1 MGAAGVGDDGGEG
14 HGRDS
19 MGLEPPYS
27 RLQPHLPM
35 KTLITLI
42 LAFAASAFAETS
54 WKPLFNGKDLTG
66 WHPVPG
72 GEWKV
77 VDGTILG
84 TSEKSEPRHGLLM
97 TDQRFKNFI
106 VRAKFKVTKGDSGFY
121 FRVEK
126 TDTKVSVRGFQ
137 AEVDNSKE
145 VGGLYETAMRA
156 WVKKP
161 DPKLIA
167 SVVKPGE
174 WTDLVVTAVGNDI
187 TVSLNGVTVT
197 ELLGDEKCLKEGHI
211 ALQLH
216 GGQDMHVQFKDIAI
230 LELAD

>member
-1 MGAAGVGDDGGEG
+1 
-14 HGRDS
+14 
-19 MGLEPPYS
+19 
-27 RLQPHLPM
+27 M
-35 KTLITLI
+35 KTTLLI
-42 LAFAASAFAETS
+42 LVALLFPLAATAEPAK

-84 TSEKSEPRHGLLM
+84 TSPRSEPRHGLLV
-97 TDQRFKNFI
+97 TDKRFKNFK

-121 FRVEK
+121 FRAEK
-126 TDTKVSVRGFQ
+126 TGTKVSVKGFQ
-137 AEVDNSKE
+137 AEVDNSPE

-161 DPKLIA
+161 DPAVIKKN
-167 SVVKPGE
+167 VKPGE
-174 WTDLVVTAVGNDI
+174 WTDLLVTTKGDDI
-187 TVSLNGVTVT
+187 TVSLNGVLVT

-216 GGQDMHVQFKDIAI
+216 GGQDMHVQFKDLEI
-230 LELAD
+230 LELP